1 MARTHD
7 VIKDFWEWHNRRAQ
21 RQNNGVADLALDKC
35 EETFQRCDW
44 HGFGYWYGVY
54 CRERGRPPSNKSRN
68 TSTTLDVTNEPSQDR
83 VLNGLGRF
91 GLRHPLH

>member
-1 MARTHD
+1 MTRPHD
-7 VIKDFWEWHNRRAQ
+7 VIRDFWQWYDRRSQ

-44 HGFGYWYGVY
+44 HGFGYWYEVY
-54 CRERGRPPSNKSRN
+54 CRERGRTATSKSPD
-68 TSTTLDVTNEPSQDR
+68 TSTTLEVTNEPSQHR

-91 GLRHPLH
+91 GSRQPLH